1 MYTCSNL
8 QDSIVWTRGAGKT
21 GIVQWVDMLW
31 LVLALLEVFFSAYS
45 LILSTYL
52 LNLLCA
58 FLHTR
63 LSR

>member
-8 QDSIVWTRGAGKT
+8 QDNIAWTRAVGKT
-21 GIVQWVDMLW
+21 GMVQWVDMLL
-31 LVLALLEVFFSAYS
+31 LVLALLEVFFFAYS

-58 FLHTR
+58 FLHIR